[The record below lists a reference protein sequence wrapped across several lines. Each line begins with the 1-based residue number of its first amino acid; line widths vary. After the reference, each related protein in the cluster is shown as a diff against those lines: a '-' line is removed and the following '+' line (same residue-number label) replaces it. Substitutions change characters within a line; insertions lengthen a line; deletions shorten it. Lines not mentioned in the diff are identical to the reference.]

1 MSSSSNN
8 GSSNS
13 STLASLLA
21 GTNKGSIDNRPKRLA
36 ASTNLSAQLGGTTL
50 SSTTGSDSP
59 TSDSEVLFMKSSKD
73 SKAT

>member
-1 MSSSSNN
+1 MSSSTNN

-13 STLASLLA
+13 STLASLA

-36 ASTNLSAQLGGTTL
+36 ASTNLSAQLGGMTL